1 MHGQQINRVSRKVI
15 IILSLTA
22 LLTVASGYTQPRH
35 PAPTDEGTAAHIF
48 QLSILA
54 FLPTLLLFLVTADWS
69 RPSRTARPLAI
80 PAAALL
86 AAFAALYC
94 LEHYWFY

>member
-1 MHGQQINRVSRKVI
+1 MTGQRLNRISGRALIV
-15 IILSLTA
+15 LSLIA
-22 LLTVASGYTQPRH
+22 LVTVITGYALPRH

-48 QLSILA
+48 QLSVLA
-54 FLPTLLLFLVTADWS
+54 FAPTLLLFLVTADWN
-69 RPSRTARPLAI
+69 RPSGAAKALTI
-80 PAAALL
+80 PAAAVM

>member
-1 MHGQQINRVSRKVI
+1 MHGEQINRVSHKVVI
-15 IILSLTA
+15 VLSLIA
-22 LLTVASGYTQPRH
+22 LITVLIGYTQPRH
-35 PAPTDEGTAAHIF
+35 PAPTDEGAGAHIF

-54 FLPTLLLFLVTADWS
+54 LVPTLLLFLVTADWS
-69 RPSRTARPLAI
+69 RPSRAARPLAI
-80 PAAALL
+80 PVAALV